1 MEKQNQFP
9 FILIMLLYLI
19 IVILS
24 VLIIFL
30 GKNIYDNINEE
41 RNTNYNLRVS
51 LSYIANKLRQSDKS
65 GSVEIKQVNGENA
78 LVLNEEYDDEQY
90 QTWIY
95 FYEGGIYEMFTD
107 SENTFDLSDGMKLVD
122 ADVFN
127 IEKVRDDLYRF
138 YAASNEKSSEL
149 YLSIYS
155 KVVTP

>member
-51 LSYIANKLRQSDKS
+51 LSYIANKIRQSDKS

>member
-1 MEKQNQFP
+1 MEKRNQFP

-51 LSYIANKLRQSDKS
+51 LSYIANKIRQSDKS

-127 IEKVRDDLYRF
+127 IEKDRDDLYRF

>member
-127 IEKVRDDLYRF
+127 IEKVRNDLYRF

>member
-51 LSYIANKLRQSDKS
+51 LSYIANKVRQSDK
-65 GSVEIKQVNGENA
+65 GGAVELRQVNGENA
-78 LVLNEEYDDEQY
+78 LVLNEEYDDEEY

-95 FYEGGIYEMFTD
+95 FYEGGIYEMLTD
-107 SENTFDLSDGMKLVD
+107 SGSTFELSDGMKLLD

-127 IEKVRDDLYRF
+127 IEKVRDNLYIF
-138 YAASNEKSSEL
+138 YAASNERNSEL

-155 KVVTP
+155 KAVTP

>member
-51 LSYIANKLRQSDKS
+51 LSYIANKLRQS
-65 GSVEIKQVNGENA
+65 GV
-78 LVLNEEYDDEQY
+78 
-90 QTWIY
+90 
-95 FYEGGIYEMFTD
+95 
-107 SENTFDLSDGMKLVD
+107 
-122 ADVFN
+122 
-127 IEKVRDDLYRF
+127 
-138 YAASNEKSSEL
+138 
-149 YLSIYS
+149 SI
-155 KVVTP
+155 

>member
-127 IEKVRDDLYRF
+127 IEKDRDDLYRF